1 MGSLTGATLTFA
13 AALSARGLLVGDILR
28 NGDEYRAVA
37 GVTTANTV
45 VTIDTT
51 MGSLS
56 GAKIFKQNGMKYDI
70 TFEQGCRT
78 HEDCRYNGVDENDSD
93 GPAQKVLYE
102 GGDNN
107 AAYCH
112 NGGTCMCTDG
122 FYGPGC
128 TATGRGHHANNKV
141 TVSGDVY
148 NLKCDGTVKQE
159 NGVTQGLTAS
169 QSAFVLAAAAVTRVD
184 PLKVTLSSDASS
196 AIVVGDHI
204 RIENQVRTVVKVAT
218 TVLYVD
224 RPFEEIDTSD
234 ITKIFPRY
242 TPVEVIADMGGVR
255 SSCTVTDLRQL
266 TSTEE
271 ICRYAPGTDRD
282 VRACGHF
289 TANQAAASGRDDQK
303 MREINPAGVSA
314 TSNIDTN
321 ILKSA
326 PITVNGKVVT
336 NVPTAALLG
345 VKIGMAAFFK
355 IKDSNGQGNFVSVGR
370 VTAVG
375 SATFT
380 LDTTIP
386 ATYATAAWIADDG
399 TDDYCTTTNC
409 QIRFNTQLKA
419 ELMDEREVEIG
430 DRIRILTSLGS
441 WETRTVD
448 SVTYTSGFQ
457 VSGFVVSE
465 PYENTVSTTGATA
478 NTQVIA
484 SDGKF
489 TSGAMPTQSVNSA
502 TVSACNVNDF
512 CKVAG
517 TNPTSADGV
526 YKVSVIT
533 AMLGRRLG
541 ELREAAQ
548 VLGAGPALRAQAC
561 R

>member
-1 MGSLTGATLTFA
+1 MGTLS
-13 AALSARGLLVGDILR
+13 AALDS
-28 NGDEYRAVA
+28 
-37 GVTTANTV
+37 TTP
-45 VTIDTT
+45 
-51 MGSLS
+51 
-56 GAKIFKQNGMKYDI
+56 
-70 TFEQGCRT
+70 E
-78 HEDCRYNGVDENDSD
+78 
-93 GPAQKVLYE
+93 
-102 GGDNN
+102 
-107 AAYCH
+107 
-112 NGGTCMCTDG
+112 
-122 FYGPGC
+122 
-128 TATGRGHHANNKV
+128 
-141 TVSGDVY
+141 
-148 NLKCDGTVKQE
+148 
-159 NGVTQGLTAS
+159 
-169 QSAFVLAAAAVTRVD
+169 
-184 PLKVTLSSDASS
+184 
-196 AIVVGDHI
+196 IVEGDHI
-204 RIENQVRTVVKVAT
+204 RIENQVRTVVKSTANSAA
-218 TVLYVD
+218 LYVD

-303 MREINPAGVSA
+303 MREINPAVDIA
-314 TSNIDTN
+314 TSDIDVNIVKTKAAVKGTGATASQFTLHADNAADIIGVKVGMSVGFKLRAAGDLTP
-321 ILKSA
+321 SFVA
-326 PITVNGKVVT
+326 QGVVT
-336 NVPTAALLG
+336 QFDITA
-345 VKIGMAAFFK
+345 
-355 IKDSNGQGNFVSVGR
+355 R
-370 VTAVG
+370 
-375 SATFT
+375 TFT
-380 LDTTIP
+380 VSGLSSTT
-386 ATYATAAWIADDG
+386 AFVEAEWNKADCSGDC
-399 TDDYCTTTNC
+399 CTGTNC
-409 QIRFNTQLKA
+409 QIKFTQAALKA

-448 SVTYTSGFQ
+448 SVTYTSGYQ
-457 VSGFVVSE
+457 VNGFVVSE

-533 AMLGRRLG
+533 A
-541 ELREAAQ
+541 
-548 VLGAGPALRAQAC
+548 PITFDT
-561 R
+561 